1 MAHTHGDLHSINFR
15 KPAHSGPPRG
25 PLCGRNISPA
35 ASTCRP
41 LRRAPRPGDDGTED
55 DDDLAN
61 IDFRWNHSF
70 PHSNRNVGDA
80 MKTPRTMRIQPKLK
94 SALVM
99 KSALIKRIEGKSCAP
114 QRRRSLGNSSIERE
128 GHDEIGSRSR
138 TDPER
143 VIRRRHSMT
152 RQTCDRTILRFV
164 VAARTGCLDPPC
176 KAVELYSF
184 CEMSI
189 TLLGTR
195 TGTDI

>member
-1 MAHTHGDLHSINFR
+1 MWPKHFAD
-15 KPAHSGPPRG
+15 
-25 PLCGRNISPA
+25 
-35 ASTCRP
+35 ASACRP
-41 LRRAPRPGDDGTED
+41 LRRAPRPGDDDTED
-55 DDDLAN
+55 NDDLAN

-70 PHSNRNVGDA
+70 PDSNRNVSDA
-80 MKTPRTMRIQPKLK
+80 MKTPRTMHIQPKLK

-114 QRRRSLGNSSIERE
+114 QHRRSLGKSSIERE
-128 GHDEIGSRSR
+128 GHDQIGSRSW

-143 VIRRRHSMT
+143 VIRRRHSMI
-152 RQTCDRTILRFV
+152 RQICDRTILRYV
-164 VAARTGCLDPPC
+164 VAARTGGLDLPC

-189 TLLGTR
+189 TLLGLR